1 MARLVLE
8 QLSDFG
14 DYTGSNELTDI
25 FKATD
30 NEPKTPLSNV
40 RLSPE
45 GRHVHI
51 IQRKPHVGLV
61 TLDQHERPQLIHN
74 QKRQDLCP
82 TRAAPIVDVLYLA
95 AATAAVIYEDGKAEF
110 WRFQPCKGGW
120 RLLQTSDLCN
130 SPRARVVS
138 VCASGTLVVWCE
150 ERPPSESSPALGS
163 ARNKLRYCVCRRE
176 VEVEEAAVVL
186 GGVKITLHNNPRFT
200 LVGSGERVHLLPDL
214 RARPLRS
221 ISGFLLSWSPRHD
234 SFTVSTAC
242 KNTPLKTAKESDF
255 KRLVVDCLGYLSTR
269 DPPEIRNFSPTA
281 CGGLLLLFSTGW
293 VCHLQRDGVLRKVYK
308 AAGSDSLTPGARTDL
323 RLYRDTLALLMEKT
337 LRLVDVKNGKE
348 LETISLK
355 KEGLL
360 YVNQAKKCTPH
371 LFTPTGLFAVVSKE
385 AEANDCNPKTKHSNW
400 GAAEHVHS
408 GALLVEAVFEEACK
422 YYQQRSLSRTQLTVD
437 ALKRG
442 GRFQAPIALASIL
455 RDYVNTGS
463 SRQREAEDKGQDKLT
478 ASVEVELKALA
489 CLEELKARLV
499 GGGVAEVEA
508 VCESLVEMEVAR
520 VLSSPE
526 LDVDALL
533 HLNSVFRL
541 FPGQAWRAAQL
552 ALRLHRNSEGAL
564 SSKAPPDVWKTVLSP
579 ADVPNNRRAEP
590 DAAVPVFEL
599 LCHSLLRFQP
609 SWLPGFLALAQ
620 QQQQQGSASL
630 GLSVTSSSSSSSS
643 SSASSW
649 SGTPLYKRALAV
661 LSRDKA
667 QHQDLEVELLL
678 VSGRP
683 NAILQAMRVLMA
695 KQRWEKVT
703 RVAQEFC
710 KQSPLLNKEIF
721 TTLLC
726 EVAQHRDLDPYL
738 DLLWALCPEDLTV
751 TAILNLVL
759 KNLSS
764 PNNSPSSPSA
774 SSFALYSVGPS
785 QPAPFADPRGGQLTI
800 GLLKP
805 LLRRVLQRE
814 AKPSQHYADILQ
826 SPSFPPPAP
835 PRQPAAEPGSDRL
848 VSSSPPCNNVSA
860 LLLAEQQPSTLSADP
875 V

>member
-8 QLSDFG
+8 QVSDFG
-14 DYTGSNELTDI
+14 DYTGSNELRDM
-25 FKATD
+25 FQASD
-30 NEPKTPLSNV
+30 NEAKCPLSNV

-74 QKRQDLCP
+74 HKRQDLRP
-82 TRAAPIVDVLYLA
+82 ARAAPVVDVLYLA
-95 AATAAVIYEDGKAEF
+95 PTTAAVVYEDGKAEF
-110 WRFQPCKGGW
+110 WRFQPCRGGW
-120 RLLQTSDLCN
+120 RLLQTSELCN

-176 VEVEEAAVVL
+176 VEVGDATVVL

-221 ISGFLLSWSPRHD
+221 ISGFILSWSPPHD
-234 SFTVSTAC
+234 SFTISTTC

-255 KRLVVDCLGYLSTR
+255 KRLVVDCLGYLSAQ
-269 DPPEIRNFSPTA
+269 DPPEIQNFSPTA
-281 CGGLLLLFSTGW
+281 CGGLLLLFTTGW

-308 AAGSDSLTPGARTDL
+308 ASEGNSLAPSARAEL
-323 RLYRDTLALLMEKT
+323 RLYRDTLAMLMEKT
-337 LRLVDVKNGKE
+337 LKLVDVKTGKE

-355 KEGLL
+355 KEGVL
-360 YVNQAKKCTPH
+360 YVNQAKKSTPH
-371 LFTPTGLFAVVSKE
+371 LFTPTGLFAVVTKE
-385 AEANDCNPKTKHSNW
+385 LDDGHPKTKPSN
-400 GAAEHVHS
+400 AERVHG

-437 ALKRG
+437 ALKRC
-442 GRFQAPIALASIL
+442 GRFQAPISLASIL
-455 RDYVNTGS
+455 RDYVNTGDGA
-463 SRQREAEDKGQDKLT
+463 RQSEAAAEDKLA
-478 ASVEVELKALA
+478 ASVEAELKALA
-489 CLEELKARLV
+489 SLEEAKGRLV
-499 GGGVAEVEA
+499 RGGVAEVEA
-508 VCESLVEMEVAR
+508 ACESLVEAEVAR
-520 VLSSPE
+520 LLSSPE
-526 LDVDALL
+526 LDADALL
-533 HLNSVFRL
+533 HLNSIFLL

-552 ALRLHRNSEGAL
+552 TLQLHGNGEGAL
-564 SSKAPPDVWKTVLSP
+564 SSKAPADVWKTVLSP
-579 ADVPNNRRAEP
+579 ADIPNNRRSEP
-590 DAAVPVFEL
+590 EAALPVFEL
-599 LCHSLLRFQP
+599 LCRSLLKFQP
-609 SWLPGFLALAQ
+609 GWVPGFLALAQ
-620 QQQQQGSASL
+620 QQHSSASL
-630 GLSVTSSSSSSSS
+630 GLSVSSSSSSSS
-643 SSASSW
+643 SSSW
-649 SGTPLYKRALAV
+649 SGTPLYKRALGV

-683 NAILQAMRVLMA
+683 NAILQALRVLMA

-710 KQSPLLNKEIF
+710 QQSPLLNKEIF
-721 TTLLC
+721 TALLC

-738 DLLWALCPEDLTV
+738 ELLWALCPEDLGV

-764 PNNSPSSPSA
+764 PNTSPSSPSSSS
-774 SSFALYSVGPS
+774 SSFALYSVGS
-785 QPAPFADPRGGQLTI
+785 LQPAPFADSQSGQLTV

-814 AKPSQHYADILQ
+814 AKPSQHYVDILQ

-835 PRQPAAEPGSDRL
+835 PRQPATATEPDSDRL
-848 VSSSPPCNNVSA
+848 VSLSPPCNNISA
-860 LLLAEQQPSTLSADP
+860 LLLAEQQPSTPSADP

>member
-14 DYTGSNELTDI
+14 DYTGSNELTDM
-25 FKATD
+25 FQASD
-30 NEPKTPLSNV
+30 NEAKSPLSNV

-74 QKRQDLCP
+74 HKRQDLRP
-82 TRAAPIVDVLYLA
+82 ARAAPIVDVLYLA
-95 AATAAVIYEDGKAEF
+95 ATTAAVVYEDGKAEF
-110 WRFQPCKGGW
+110 WRFQPCRGGW
-120 RLLQTSDLCN
+120 RLLQTSELCN

-176 VEVEEAAVVL
+176 VEVAEAAVVL

-200 LVGSGERVHLLPDL
+200 LVGSGERVHLLPDP

-221 ISGFLLSWSPRHD
+221 ISGFILSWSPRHD

-255 KRLVVDCLGYLSTR
+255 KRLVVDCLGYLSAR
-269 DPPEIRNFSPTA
+269 DPPDIQNFSATA
-281 CGGLLLLFSTGW
+281 CGGLLLLFTTGW

-308 AAGSDSLTPGARTDL
+308 ALEGDWCARTQL
-323 RLYRDTLALLMEKT
+323 HLYRDTLALLMEKT
-337 LRLVDVKNGKE
+337 LRLVDVRTGKE

-355 KEGLL
+355 KDGVL
-360 YVNQAKKCTPH
+360 YVNQAKRSTPH
-371 LFTPTGLFAVVSKE
+371 LFTPTGLFAVVQKE
-385 AEANDCNPKTKHSNW
+385 PDDGHPTKMKPSNT
-400 GAAEHVHS
+400 ERVHG

-422 YYQQRSLSRTQLTVD
+422 YYQQRSLSRTQLNVD

-442 GRFQAPIALASIL
+442 GKFQAPISLASIL
-455 RDYVNTGS
+455 RDYINTGG
-463 SRQREAEDKGQDKLT
+463 RQSDPAAAAEDKLA
-478 ASVEVELKALA
+478 ASVEAELKALA
-489 CLEELKARLV
+489 SLEEAKGRLV
-499 GGGVAEVEA
+499 RGGVAEVEA
-508 VCESLVEMEVAR
+508 ACESLVEAEVTR
-520 VLSSPE
+520 LLSSPE
-526 LDVDALL
+526 LDADALL
-533 HLNSVFRL
+533 HLNSIFLL

-552 ALRLHRNSEGAL
+552 ALRLHGNGEGVL
-564 SSKAPPDVWKTVLSP
+564 SSKAPTDVWKTVLSP
-579 ADVPNNRRAEP
+579 ADVPNNRRSEP
-590 DAAVPVFEL
+590 DTALPVFEL
-599 LCHSLLRFQP
+599 LCRSLLRFQP
-609 SWLPGFLALAQ
+609 GWLPGFLALAQ
-620 QQQQQGSASL
+620 QQHVSAGL
-630 GLSVTSSSSSSSS
+630 GLSVSSPSSSSSSSTTG
-643 SSASSW
+643 SW
-649 SGTPLYKRALAV
+649 SGTPLYKRALGV

-683 NAILQAMRVLMA
+683 NAILQALRVLMA
-695 KQRWEKVT
+695 KQQWEKVT

-710 KQSPLLNKEIF
+710 TQSPLLNKEIF

-738 DLLWALCPEDLTV
+738 ELLWALCPEDVGV

-764 PNNSPSSPSA
+764 PNTSPSSPSS
-774 SSFALYSVGPS
+774 SSFALYSVSSS
-785 QPAPFADPRGGQLTI
+785 QPAPFADPQGGQLTI

-835 PRQPAAEPGSDRL
+835 PRQPTTTTTAPNSDLL
-848 VSSSPPCNNVSA
+848 VSSSPPCNNISA
-860 LLLAEQQPSTLSADP
+860 FLLNEQQPPMPSADP